1 MRKFLIATIAS
12 SLVAQ
17 QQPPSQDS
25 PQLVLKAT
33 ARLVQVSVVV
43 HDKKGQ
49 PVADLKKEDFQIKVD
64 GHVQPISL
72 FSVESAGSLPSSPEK
87 LPPNTFTNRLEQ
99 RPGTASSVTIILLDA
114 LNTRY
119 TDQSYARQQVVK
131 YLQTIQP
138 TDHIGIYSLA
148 GSLRVLHDYTTDS
161 TDLLRKLESYKGD
174 VLPSTPSSHEP
185 FGGDSLFLD
194 QWLRGGGSPAERSFY
209 MTNRIEG
216 TLRALEFIANHLS
229 RLPGRK
235 NLIWVSGG
243 FPLTIG
249 FESLAAW
256 GNPAIEQRTFTD
268 EVNRTVQALNNA
280 NIAIYPVDAGG
291 VMVDPRCD
299 GERRN
304 VNFKAPLAAPVGV
317 RNQESMQE
325 LASRTGG
332 RSYLNTND
340 LKNAIRDAVSDTQV
354 TYTLGFYPTNEKYDS
369 KFHEIKLQVLDRSG
383 LNLRYRKGYF
393 DLPELPQD
401 QTARRAGLRDAVW
414 SPLDATAV
422 GLTVEVKRVNT
433 PAPNSLEVYVKID
446 RSSINLEQNK
456 NRWAGRLDVLFVQKD
471 RAGNQYGG
479 ITQTIEMNLLQPN
492 YERVTREGL
501 IYKQVLA
508 RERRANQVRV
518 VVRDAASGSIG
529 SVTVPFDQL
538 R

>member
-1 MRKFLIATIAS
+1 MRKVLIATIAS
-12 SLVAQ
+12 SLMAQ

-99 RPGTASSVTIILLDA
+99 RPGTPSSVTIILLDA
-114 LNTRY
+114 MNTRF
-119 TDQSYARQQVVK
+119 TDQSYARQQVIK

-138 TDHIGIYSLA
+138 TDHIGIYSLS

-249 FESLAAW
+249 FENLAAW
-256 GNPAIEQRTFTD
+256 RDPAIEQRTFTD
-268 EVNRTVQALNNA
+268 EVNRTVRALNNA
-280 NIAIYPVDAGG
+280 NIAIYPVDARGL
-291 VMVDPRCD
+291 MVDPRFD
-299 GERRN
+299 ASRRN
-304 VNFKAPLAAPVGV
+304 VNFNAPLAAPVGV

-332 RSYLNTND
+332 RAYYNTND

-354 TYTLGFYPTNEKYDS
+354 TYTLGFYPSNEKYDS

-401 QTARRAGLRDAVW
+401 ETARRAGLRDAVW

-471 RAGNQYGG
+471 NRGNQYRGV
-479 ITQTIEMNLLQPN
+479 TQTIEMNLLRPN
-492 YERVTREGL
+492 YEKVTREGL
-501 IYKQVLA
+501 IYKQVLE
-508 RERRANQVRV
+508 RERRANQIRV

>member
-1 MRKFLIATIAS
+1 MRKLLIAIVAS
-12 SLVAQ
+12 TLMAQ
-17 QQPPSQDS
+17 PQQPPSQDF
-25 PQLVLKAT
+25 PQIVLKAT

-49 PVADLKKEDFQIKVD
+49 PVSDLKKEDFQIKVD
-64 GHVQPISL
+64 GRVQPISL
-72 FSVESAGSLPSSPEK
+72 FSVESAGALPSSSEK

-99 RPGTASSVTIILLDA
+99 RPGTPSSVTIILLDA
-114 LNTRY
+114 LNTRF

-161 TDLLRKLESYKGD
+161 TDLLRKLQSYKGD
-174 VLPSTPSSHEP
+174 ILPSTPGSHEP

-194 QWLRGGGSPAERSFY
+194 QWLRGGGSPAERGFY

-243 FPLTIG
+243 FPLSIG
-249 FESLAAW
+249 FENLAAW
-256 GNPAIEQRTFTD
+256 RNPAIEQRTFGD
-268 EVNRTVQALNNA
+268 EVNRTVRALNNA
-280 NIAIYPVDAGG
+280 NIAIYPVDARGL
-291 VMVDPRCD
+291 MVDPRFD
-299 GERRN
+299 ASRRT
-304 VNFKAPLAAPVGV
+304 VNLRAPVTPVGV

-332 RSYLNTND
+332 RAYLNTND
-340 LKNAIRDAVSDTQV
+340 LKNAIRDAVADTQV

-369 KFHEIKLQVLDRSG
+369 KFHEIKLQVLERSG

-401 QTARRAGLRDAVW
+401 ETARRAGLRDAVW

-422 GLTVEVKRVNT
+422 GLTVEVKPVNT
-433 PAPNSLEVYVKID
+433 PAPNSLEVYVKVD
-446 RSSINLEQNK
+446 RSSINLEQNQD
-456 NRWAGRLDVLFVQKD
+456 RWAGRLDVLFVQKD
-471 RAGNQYGG
+471 NRGNQYRG

-492 YERVTREGL
+492 YEKVTREGL
-501 IYKQVLA
+501 IYKQVLE
-508 RERRANQVRV
+508 RERRANQIRV

>member
-1 MRKFLIATIAS
+1 MRKLLIATIATT
-12 SLVAQ
+12 LVAQ
-17 QQPPSQDS
+17 TQQPPSQDF
-25 PQLVLKAT
+25 PQIVLKAS

-49 PVADLKKEDFQIKVD
+49 PVSDLKKEDFQIKVD

-99 RPGTASSVTIILLDA
+99 RPGTPSSVTIILLDA
-114 LNTRY
+114 LNTRF

-161 TDLLRKLESYKGD
+161 ADLLRKLESYRGD

-194 QWLRGGGSPAERSFY
+194 QWLRGGGSPAERGFY

-243 FPLTIG
+243 FPLSIG
-249 FESLAAW
+249 FENLAAW
-256 GNPAIEQRTFTD
+256 RNPAVEQRTFGD
-268 EVNRTVQALNNA
+268 EVSRTVRALNNA
-280 NIAIYPVDAGG
+280 NIAIYPVDARGL
-291 VMVDPRCD
+291 MVDPRFD
-299 GERRN
+299 ASRRT
-304 VNFKAPLAAPVGV
+304 VNLRAPAAPVGV

-332 RSYLNTND
+332 RAYLNTND
-340 LKNAIRDAVSDTQV
+340 LKNAIRDAVADTQV

-401 QTARRAGLRDAVW
+401 ETARRAGLRDAVW

-422 GLTVEVKRVNT
+422 GLTVEVKPVNT
-433 PAPNSLEVYVKID
+433 PAPNSLEVYVKVD
-446 RSSINLEQNK
+446 RSSISLEQNK
-456 NRWAGRLDVLFVQKD
+456 DRWAGRLDVLFVQKD
-471 RAGNQYGG
+471 NRGNQYRG

-492 YERVTREGL
+492 YEKVTREGL
-501 IYKQVLA
+501 IYKQVLE
-508 RERRANQVRV
+508 RERGANQIRV

>member
-1 MRKFLIATIAS
+1 MRKYLIAAIAS

-17 QQPPSQDS
+17 QQPSQDS
-25 PQLVLKAT
+25 PQLILKAT

-64 GHVQPISL
+64 GRVQPISL

-87 LPPNTFTNRLEQ
+87 LPQNTFTNRLEQ
-99 RPGTASSVTIILLDA
+99 RPGTPSSVTIILLDA
-114 LNTRY
+114 MNTRF
-119 TDQSYARQQVVK
+119 TDQSYARQQVIK
-131 YLQTIQP
+131 YLQTIEP
-138 TDHIGIYSLA
+138 TDHIGIYSLS
-148 GSLRVLHDYTTDS
+148 GSLRVLHDYTDS
-161 TDLLRKLESYKGD
+161 TDLIRKLETYKGD

-185 FGGDSLFLD
+185 FGGDSLSLD
-194 QWLRGGGSPAERSFY
+194 QWLRGSGSPAERSFY
-209 MTNRIEG
+209 MTNRILG

-243 FPLTIG
+243 FPLSIG
-249 FESLAAW
+249 FENLAAW
-256 GNPAIEQRTFTD
+256 RDPSIDQRTFTD

-280 NIAIYPVDAGG
+280 NIAIYPVDARGL
-291 VMVDPRCD
+291 MVDPRFD
-299 GERRN
+299 ASRRN
-304 VNFKAPLAAPVGV
+304 VNFNAPLRAPVGV

-332 RSYLNTND
+332 RAYYNTND
-340 LKNAIRDAVSDTQV
+340 LKNAIREAVSDTQV
-354 TYTLGFYPTNEKYDS
+354 TYTLGFYPTNEQHDS
-369 KFHEIKLQVLDRSG
+369 KFHEIKLQVVDRSG
-383 LNLRYRKGYF
+383 LNLRYRKGFF

-401 QTARRAGLRDAVW
+401 ETARRAGLRDAVW

-422 GLTVEVKRVNT
+422 GLTVEVKRVST
-433 PAPNSLEVYVKID
+433 PTPNSLEVYVKID

-456 NRWAGRLDVLFVQKD
+456 NRWAGRLDVLFIQKD
-471 RAGNQYGG
+471 ARGNQYSGV
-479 ITQTIEMNLLQPN
+479 TQTIEMNLLQAN
-492 YERVTREGL
+492 YERVTQEGL
-501 IYKQVLA
+501 IYKQVLE
-508 RERRANQVRV
+508 RERRANQIRV

-529 SVTVPFDQL
+529 SVSVPFDQL